1 MISPGISPG
10 KVHNIPLT
18 GGLFCPMQCIINYI
32 GLIFATEAIFLRI
45 AEYQCPDNLMEAYQR
60 CRGLPV
66 SDADQ
71 ILLEWIVATRDRAD
85 QDAFAEI
92 VYSFQDAVYNL
103 CYRMLGE
110 RTEAE
115 DATQEAFIRAYNN
128 LHRYDVGRKFKTW
141 LLSIASNHC
150 IDRLRKRRLKYLSL
164 DEPLPGSLELAMTSD
179 QVSPEAH
186 TVRTEQSEYIQG
198 ILDDLSPDDRAGI
211 ILKYWYDY
219 SYAEIAEVLDTTES
233 AIKSRLFRARRALA
247 EMMTSGTDEDDDNQR
262 EDDAINRL
270 SEY

>member
-1 MISPGISPG
+1 M
-10 KVHNIPLT
+10 
-18 GGLFCPMQCIINYI
+18 
-32 GLIFATEAIFLRI
+32 
-45 AEYQCPDNLMEAYQR
+45 
-60 CRGLPV
+60 
-66 SDADQ
+66 SDAEQ
-71 ILLEWIVATRDRAD
+71 IVLDWIVAARDEGD

-128 LHRYDVGRKFKTW
+128 LDRFDVERKFKTW

-164 DEPLPGSLELAMTSD
+164 DEPLPGRMELALTAE
-179 QVSPEAH
+179 QVSPESH
-186 TVRTEQSEYIQG
+186 TVRNEQSEYIQAM
-198 ILDDLSPDDRAGI
+198 LDDLSPDDRAGI

-233 AIKSRLFRARRALA
+233 AIKSRLFRARRTLA
-247 EMMTSGTDEDDDNQR
+247 EMMTAGNDEDDDHR
-262 EDDAINRL
+262 ETDAINRL

>member
-1 MISPGISPG
+1 MSEPDE
-10 KVHNIPLT
+10 
-18 GGLFCPMQCIINYI
+18 II
-32 GLIFATEAIFLRI
+32 
-45 AEYQCPDNLMEAYQR
+45 
-60 CRGLPV
+60 
-66 SDADQ
+66 
-71 ILLEWIVATRDRAD
+71 LEWIVAARDKAD
-85 QDAFAEI
+85 QDAFTEI

-128 LHRYDVGRKFKTW
+128 LDRYDTNRSFKTW

-150 IDRLRKRRLKYLSL
+150 IDRLRKRRMKYLSL
-164 DEPLPGSLELAMTSD
+164 DEPLPSSMQLEISSN
-179 QVSPEAH
+179 VPNPEVQAA
-186 TVRTEQSEYIQG
+186 RNEQSEYIQN
-198 ILDDLSPDDRAGI
+198 ILNELPEDDRAGI

-247 EMMTSGTDEDDDNQR
+247 ELLTNNVDDVEDQ
-262 EDDAINRL
+262 EEAINRL
-270 SEY
+270 SGM

>member
-1 MISPGISPG
+1 M
-10 KVHNIPLT
+10 
-18 GGLFCPMQCIINYI
+18 
-32 GLIFATEAIFLRI
+32 
-45 AEYQCPDNLMEAYQR
+45 
-60 CRGLPV
+60 

-71 ILLEWIVATRDRAD
+71 ILLDWIIAARDEGN

-115 DATQEAFIRAYNN
+115 DASQEAFIRAYNN
-128 LHRYDVGRKFKTW
+128 LDRYDVNRSFKTW

-164 DEPLPGSLELAMTSD
+164 DEPLPGHMQLSLTSD
-179 QVSPEAH
+179 QNTPEQEAVSNERSA
-186 TVRTEQSEYIQG
+186 QIQAL
-198 ILDDLSPDDRAGI
+198 LDELSADDRAGI

-219 SYAEIAEVLDTTES
+219 SYAEIAEALDTTES
-233 AIKSRLFRARRALA
+233 AVKSRLFRARRALA
-247 EMMTSGTDEDDDNQR
+247 EMMTVNDAEQ
-262 EDDAINRL
+262 EEQAINRL
-270 SEY
+270 SEL

>member
-1 MISPGISPG
+1 ME
-10 KVHNIPLT
+10 
-18 GGLFCPMQCIINYI
+18 
-32 GLIFATEAIFLRI
+32 ATE
-45 AEYQCPDNLMEAYQR
+45 R

-66 SDADQ
+66 SDAEQ
-71 ILLEWIVATRDRAD
+71 ILYDWIIAVRDNDD
-85 QDAFAEI
+85 QEAFAEI

-115 DATQEAFIRAYNN
+115 DATQEAFMRAYNN
-128 LHRYDVGRKFKTW
+128 LHRYDTNRKFKTW

-164 DEPLPGSLELAMTSD
+164 DEPLPGNMQLALTSE
-179 QVSPEAH
+179 QLSPEAQA
-186 TVRTEQSEYIQG
+186 VREEQSEYIQEM
-198 ILDDLSPDDRAGI
+198 LEDLSPDDRAGI

-247 EMMTSGTDEDDDNQR
+247 EMMTPQSSEA
-262 EDDAINRL
+262 EDAINRL
-270 SEY
+270 SEL

>member
-1 MISPGISPG
+1 MSEPDS
-10 KVHNIPLT
+10 
-18 GGLFCPMQCIINYI
+18 II
-32 GLIFATEAIFLRI
+32 
-45 AEYQCPDNLMEAYQR
+45 
-60 CRGLPV
+60 
-66 SDADQ
+66 
-71 ILLEWIVATRDRAD
+71 LEWIVAVRERAD
-85 QDAFAEI
+85 QDAFTEI

-103 CYRMLGE
+103 SYRMLGE

-128 LHRYDVGRKFKTW
+128 IDRYDTNRSFKTW

-164 DEPLPGSLELAMTSD
+164 DEPLPSSMQLAISSD
-179 QVSPEAH
+179 IPNPEIQAAH
-186 TVRTEQSEYIQG
+186 NERSEYIQ
-198 ILDDLSPDDRAGI
+198 DLLKELPEDDRAGI

-247 EMMTSGTDEDDDNQR
+247 DLLMNNIDDAEDQ
-262 EDDAINRL
+262 EEAINRL
-270 SEY
+270 SGM

>member
-1 MISPGISPG
+1 MSEPDA
-10 KVHNIPLT
+10 
-18 GGLFCPMQCIINYI
+18 II
-32 GLIFATEAIFLRI
+32 
-45 AEYQCPDNLMEAYQR
+45 
-60 CRGLPV
+60 
-66 SDADQ
+66 
-71 ILLEWIVATRDRAD
+71 LEWIEAARDHAD

-128 LHRYDVGRKFKTW
+128 LDRYDTGRSFKTW

-150 IDRLRKRRLKYLSL
+150 IDRLRKRRMKYLSL
-164 DEPLPGSLELAMTSD
+164 DEPLPSNMQLAISSD
-179 QVSPEAH
+179 IPNPEVQAA
-186 TVRTEQSEYIQG
+186 RNERSEYIQDM
-198 ILDDLSPDDRAGI
+198 LDELPEDDRAGI

-247 EMMTSGTDEDDDNQR
+247 ELLTNNIDDAEDQ
-262 EDDAINRL
+262 EQAINRL
-270 SEY
+270 SGM

>member
-1 MISPGISPG
+1 MLGFCCNANKAFCVQHDIQPHKSLAGR
-10 KVHNIPLT
+10 K
-18 GGLFCPMQCIINYI
+18 GGERIVSEPDPII
-32 GLIFATEAIFLRI
+32 
-45 AEYQCPDNLMEAYQR
+45 
-60 CRGLPV
+60 
-66 SDADQ
+66 
-71 ILLEWIVATRDRAD
+71 LEWILAVRDKGD

-115 DATQEAFIRAYNN
+115 DATQEAFIRAFGNID
-128 LHRYDVGRKFKTW
+128 RYDTSRSFKTW

-164 DEPLPGSLELAMTSD
+164 DEPLPTNLQLAISSD
-179 QVSPEAH
+179 MPNPESQA
-186 TVRTEQSEYIQG
+186 VRNERSEYIQEL
-198 ILDDLSPDDRAGI
+198 LDQLSEDDRAGI

-233 AIKSRLFRARRALA
+233 AVKSRLFRARRALA
-247 EMMTSGTDEDDDNQR
+247 DLLTGEAATTQDE
-262 EDDAINRL
+262 EAAINRL
-270 SEY
+270 SGM

>member
-1 MISPGISPG
+1 M
-10 KVHNIPLT
+10 
-18 GGLFCPMQCIINYI
+18 
-32 GLIFATEAIFLRI
+32 
-45 AEYQCPDNLMEAYQR
+45 
-60 CRGLPV
+60 
-66 SDADQ
+66 SDTDQ
-71 ILLEWIVATRDRAD
+71 ILLEWIISARDTAD

-128 LHRYDVGRKFKTW
+128 LDRYDTNRKFKTW

-164 DEPLPGSLELAMTSD
+164 DEPLPGSMELALTSD
-179 QVSPEAH
+179 QVSPELQ
-186 TVRTEQSEYIQG
+186 TVRNEQSEYIQA

-219 SYAEIAEVLDTTES
+219 SYAEIADVLDTTES
-233 AIKSRLFRARRALA
+233 AVKSRLFRARRALA
-247 EMMTSGTDEDDDNQR
+247 VMMTSDADDDADQR